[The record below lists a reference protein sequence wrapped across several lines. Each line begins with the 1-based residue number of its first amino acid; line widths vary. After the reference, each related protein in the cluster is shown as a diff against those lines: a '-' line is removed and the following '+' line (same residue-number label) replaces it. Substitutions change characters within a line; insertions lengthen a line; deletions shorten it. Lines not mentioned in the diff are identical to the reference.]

1 MLTHQQLRTQ
11 ALADAAVKAE
21 FDKLSDE
28 FSLLDDFLME
38 RMSQGLTQAPCS
50 SSIKLNIVGD

>member
-1 MLTHQQLRTQ
+1 MLTHKQLCTK

-28 FSLLDDFLME
+28 FFS
-38 RMSQGLTQAPCS
+38 
-50 SSIKLNIVGD
+50 VG

>member
-21 FDKLSDE
+21 ADKLSDE
-28 FSLLDDFLME
+28 FSLLDDFLMA
-38 RMSQGLTQAPCS
+38 RMSQGLTKAPCFF
-50 SSIKLNIVGD
+50 